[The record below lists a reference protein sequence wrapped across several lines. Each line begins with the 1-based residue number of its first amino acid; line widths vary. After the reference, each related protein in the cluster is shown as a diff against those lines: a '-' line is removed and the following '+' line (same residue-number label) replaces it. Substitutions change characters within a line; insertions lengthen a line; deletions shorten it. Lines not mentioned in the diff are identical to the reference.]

1 MQVAAT
7 IANWY
12 TWVMATEAYFLRGI
26 EDEHLLVFRGD
37 DAEEILFII
46 KRLAACRDKKIKAMA
61 EKLEEEW
68 NLREYGNRRG
78 DSS

>member
-1 MQVAAT
+1 MS
-7 IANWY
+7 
-12 TWVMATEAYFLRGI
+12 TEAYFLRGV

-46 KRLAACRDKKIKAMA
+46 ARLAACRDKKIKAMA
-61 EKLEEEW
+61 RKLEEEW
-68 NLREYGNRRG
+68 NQINYGNRRG

>member
-1 MQVAAT
+1 MS
-7 IANWY
+7 
-12 TWVMATEAYFLRGI
+12 TEAYFLRGV

-46 KRLAACRDKKIKAMA
+46 KRLAACRDKQIKAMA
-61 EKLEEEW
+61 QKLEEEW

-78 DSS
+78 DSC